1 MFYQVNTNGLI
12 LFVYLIPK
20 ASLDK
25 IIGVECRDD
34 GKKHLVI
41 RLRAVPE
48 DGKAN
53 KALIK
58 FLAKQWKIPSSCI
71 FLKSGATSRHKQLH
85 FSGYLD
91 KIKNTLQSLGEDC
104 NSVQKSK
111 SKTKAC

>member
-1 MFYQVNTNGLI
+1 MRRMKMFHQFDMNGLS

-20 ASLDK
+20 ASVDQ
-25 IIGVECRDD
+25 IMGVESKDN
-34 GKKHLVI
+34 GKQYLIV

-71 FLKSGATSRHKQLH
+71 SLKSGTTSRYKQLY
-85 FSGYLD
+85 FSTHSEKL
-91 KIKNTLQSLGEDC
+91 KQIWQALG
-104 NSVQKSK
+104 NSSSK
-111 SKTKAC
+111 EKPIF

>member
-1 MFYQVNTNGLI
+1 MFYLVDTNGLI

-20 ASLDK
+20 ASVDR
-25 IIGVECRDD
+25 IMGVECRDD
-34 GKKHLVI
+34 GKQHLVI

-71 FLKSGATSRHKQLH
+71 TLKVGATSRYKQLY
-85 FSGYLD
+85 FSEYLEELRG
-91 KIKNTLQSLGEDC
+91 ILQSLGDITLHR
-104 NSVQKSK
+104 NK
-111 SKTKAC
+111 

>member
-1 MFYQVNTNGLI
+1 MFYLVDKNGLI

-20 ASLDK
+20 ASVDR
-25 IIGVECRDD
+25 IMGVECRDD
-34 GKKHLVI
+34 GKQQLVI

-71 FLKSGATSRHKQLH
+71 SLKSGATSRYKQLY
-85 FSGYLD
+85 FSGYLEELK
-91 KIKNTLQSLGEDC
+91 KILQSLTDIPLHKNE
-104 NSVQKSK
+104 
-111 SKTKAC
+111 